1 MDVWKKYYK
10 KVPLDSLQKY
20 EQFRAAHIRRSLD
33 VDGAR
38 WEYTVAGSGNSTLMV
53 LPGGTG
59 IGESLFLLTDAL
71 EQEARVVCVVY
82 PPVNSVAQV
91 VRGVLAIMDAEGIE
105 RAHFLGQIFGGI
117 VTQVLIHQHPQR
129 VQNVL
134 LSHTTTSAPPVDE
147 ALKRERE
154 MSIHRFRGVLV
165 KTPFFIMR
173 WLFRNQLKRQ
183 IQMFD
188 VPDREFW
195 MAFYNETMDRTTQQ
209 MLLANYDC
217 MMDFLENYR
226 FDAADRAAWNGKMI
240 ILESDADTAIPE
252 GERQALKSLYPDARV
267 KTFPGTGDMLTALF
281 REEYLALLHDLL
293 AM

>member
-1 MDVWKKYYK
+1 MDVVKKYYK
-10 KVPLDSLQKY
+10 NVPADVLRRY
-20 EQFRAAHIRRSLD
+20 EQFRAAHTRRSLD

-38 WEYTVAGSGNSTLMV
+38 WEYTVAGSGSSTLMV

-59 IGESLFLLTDAL
+59 IGESLFLLTDAV
-71 EQEARVVCVVY
+71 EPDVRVVCVVY
-82 PPVNSVAQV
+82 PPVRSVAQV

-129 VQNVL
+129 VQNAL
-134 LSHTTTSAPPVDE
+134 LSHTTTSSPPVDE
-147 ALKRERE
+147 ALKRERVL
-154 MSIHRFRGVLV
+154 SIQRFRGVLV

-195 MAFYNETMDRTTQQ
+195 TAFYNETMGRTTQQ

-226 FDAADRAAWNGKMI
+226 FEGADRAAWDGKMI

-252 GERQALKSLYPDARV
+252 GEREALKALYPDARV
-267 KTFPGTGDMLTALF
+267 KTFTGTGDMLTALF
-281 REEYLALLHDLL
+281 RDEYLALLRDLL
-293 AM
+293 AL